1 MAGADSTI
9 ILRQS
14 LLIFKGFLPIV
25 EGRAFVVKQQ
35 DENNGSV
42 KVAANMGSDGVAIS
56 ATGELL
62 YYCPLLVGKLLAYLQ
77 KG

>member
-14 LLIFKGFLPIV
+14 LLIFKHLPIV

-35 DENNGSV
+35 DEKNGSV
-42 KVAANMGSDGVAIS
+42 KVAANMGSDGIAIS

-62 YYCPLLVGKLLAYLQ
+62 YYCPLLVGELLAYLQ
-77 KG
+77 KGS